1 MQVVRAKRKS
11 GQIEYGIIYGGIA
24 LAVLGFAW
32 LFPVLSFAP
41 QCMFRK
47 LTGLP
52 CPTCGATR
60 SVVHLVHGDISHAFI
75 MNPLAAAGVLIAI
88 FFFFYS
94 IITLLFE
101 LPRFRVLLRESES
114 KAIRWGSATLLLA
127 QWIYLVVRLS

>member
-1 MQVVRAKRKS
+1 MRVLFANRKS
-11 GQIEYGIIYGGIA
+11 GQIEYGIIYGGVI
-24 LAVLGFAW
+24 LSMLGAVRL
-32 LFPVLSFAP
+32 LPVLSFAP
-41 QCMFRK
+41 QCLFRK

-60 SVVHLVHGDISHAFI
+60 SVVHLAHGDISLAFM
-75 MNPLAAAGVLIAI
+75 MNPLAAAGILIAI

-114 KAIRWGSATLLLA
+114 KAIRWGSVALLLA
-127 QWIYLVVRLS
+127 QWLYLLMRLS